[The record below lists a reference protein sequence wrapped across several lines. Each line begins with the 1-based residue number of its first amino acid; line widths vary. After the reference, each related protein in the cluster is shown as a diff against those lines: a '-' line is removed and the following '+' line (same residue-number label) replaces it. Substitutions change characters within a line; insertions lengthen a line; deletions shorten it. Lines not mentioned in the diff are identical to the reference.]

1 MIIAG
6 SGGHA
11 KEILGIFTQLKIE
24 DNIQFFDDVTTET
37 IKIPFFEKFNML
49 KTIEEAKEIFYKN
62 PDFVLGVG
70 NPGIRK
76 VMAEKLIKAGG
87 NLVSVISP
95 YARIGKYKINLG
107 KGLNIMTG
115 AIITEDASIDDGSL
129 LHVNVSVHHDCRIGK
144 FCELSPGCII
154 LGNVTIGDFTSVGA
168 GAVLLPGVTIGKY
181 VMIGAGSVVTKNVSD
196 GSIVKGVPAY

>member
-1 MIIAG
+1 
-6 SGGHA
+6 
-11 KEILGIFTQLKIE
+11 
-24 DNIQFFDDVTTET
+24 
-37 IKIPFFEKFNML
+37 ML